1 MIGSDSERSFV
12 AAPNAPFEPMGAA
25 DRDAIARTLA
35 GDTAAFED
43 IVRRCERPIF
53 AHLFRMTKSRE
64 DAEDLTQETFLRAL
78 RSLGRFDANLPIK
91 PWLYRIATNAALSEL
106 RRRRRVKI
114 VAIHESIPN
123 ERIES
128 AQRKIDGDEF
138 RDRLARAVADLPADS
153 AALFNLRYAEEMS
166 IGRIAQALGR
176 RPGAVA
182 VALHRL
188 RNRLR
193 ALLNGGNEH
202 EMR

>member
-1 MIGSDSERSFV
+1 MIGSDSERGFV
-12 AAPNAPFEPMGAA
+12 IAPIGHCEPMGAA
-25 DRDAIARTLA
+25 DRDAVARTLA
-35 GDTAAFED
+35 GDTAAFEE

-78 RSLGRFDANLPIK
+78 RSLDRFDVNLPIK

-106 RRRRRVKI
+106 RRRRIKI
-114 VAIHESIPN
+114 VAIDESIPDD
-123 ERIES
+123 RIES
-128 AQRKIDGDEF
+128 AHQKIGGDEF
-138 RDRLARAVADLPADS
+138 RIRLARAVADLPADS
-153 AALFNLRYAEEMS
+153 AALFSLRYAEEMS
-166 IGRIAQALGR
+166 IGQIAQALGR
-176 RPGAVA
+176 RPGAVT